1 MCAKFCLWIKGT
13 AVAGSLT
20 RDQDEYLL
28 AVRWGM
34 ASERGTVR
42 SKVCAVAFEAHGWG
56 WRALA

>member
-1 MCAKFCLWIKGT
+1 MRAKFCLWIKGT

-20 RDQDEYLL
+20 RDQDEYLV

-42 SKVCAVAFEAHGWG
+42 SKVRAVAVEARG
-56 WRALA
+56 